1 MNAYFQESRNCIK
14 ELLVPDNTQ
23 LHSARHSR
31 ASSTSTVVA
40 PGSPTQP
47 IMAHTTEPIY
57 FCSQITLPKRCS
69 CAHVTTDSLSATES
83 LSSLVADASLFSAN
97 YTMTLK
103 VPTCSSSLVQLVA
116 LPREVPG
123 STRRDSMFGVEDDA
137 NADTEIFESKSD
149 EFSDS
154 YIASL
159 PSWEDGIFEMDS
171 EVPQKFELSS
181 VMLPKID
188 IRKSALSYRQ
198 LTRPEPWA
206 VRPMNYYNLH
216 KAQIRAIDDDDNE
229 FYLI

>member
-1 MNAYFQESRNCIK
+1 MLPQ
-14 ELLVPDNTQ
+14 
-23 LHSARHSR
+23 
-31 ASSTSTVVA
+31 
-40 PGSPTQP
+40 
-47 IMAHTTEPIY
+47 
-57 FCSQITLPKRCS
+57 TLCP
-69 CAHVTTDSLSATES
+69 TES
-83 LSSLVADASLFSAN
+83 FSSLVADASLFSAN

-103 VPTCSSSLVQLVA
+103 VPTCSSYSVQSVA
-116 LPREVPG
+116 LPRAVPG

-137 NADTEIFESKSD
+137 SADTEVFESKSD

-181 VMLPKID
+181 SVILPKID
-188 IRKSALSYRQ
+188 IRKSVLSYRQ
-198 LTRPEPWA
+198 VTRPEPWA
-206 VRPMNYYNLH
+206 VRPMNYYNLD